1 MSKWDAFIRKI
12 NFKKFVI
19 VYLAAAVLAGVLS
32 IGFLAFVFKDK
43 LTFAY
48 EYNCVSE
55 KVEDNKNG
63 IDAVKSNL
71 TALAENSSDIADIL
85 ILDDA
90 NKIVFSAKNSGLA
103 QNGSLELTSSVGREN
118 RFLTDTANPNVY
130 FRLIKNDS
138 LFLYMNMIDRDNK
151 VEQRYNDDYFYE
163 NNFSA
168 KKVYLLSYIADKA
181 SGDKI
186 YFISDIQPVANGEI
200 YVKAVAALAML
211 FFMLYW
217 ALIALWVYANARKS
231 KLNAVMWGIIALFTN
246 LAGLFVYLIYKQGN
260 KTCYQCGAVQNAANI
275 YCTSCG
281 VKIGETCDHCHSVIN
296 GKDNYCKNCG
306 SEIIRKQE

>member
-1 MSKWDAFIRKI
+1 MSKLDAFIRKI
-12 NFKKFVI
+12 DFKKFVI
-19 VYLAAAVLAGVLS
+19 IYLIAAVLAGVLS
-32 IGFLAFVFKDK
+32 VGFLAFAFKDK

-90 NKIVFSAKNSGLA
+90 NKIVFSAKNSNLA
-103 QNGSLELTSSVGREN
+103 QNGSLELTGSTGREN
-118 RFLTDTANPNVY
+118 RFLMDTANPNVY
-130 FRLIKNDS
+130 FQLIKNDS
-138 LFLYMNMIDRDNK
+138 FLLYKTMIDSDNE

-168 KKVYLLSYIADKA
+168 KKVYLLSYIVDKA

-186 YFISDIQPVANGEI
+186 YFISDIQPVANGET
-200 YVKAVAALAML
+200 YVKAIAALAML

-217 ALIALWVYANARKS
+217 VLIALWVYANALKS
-231 KLNAVMWGIIALFTN
+231 KLNAALWGIITLFTN
-246 LAGLFVYLIYKQGN
+246 LAGLFIFLIYKQGN
-260 KTCYQCGAVQNAANI
+260 QTAN
-275 YCTSCG
+275 
-281 VKIGETCDHCHSVIN
+281 
-296 GKDNYCKNCG
+296 
-306 SEIIRKQE
+306 RL